1 MMPVRFDL
9 PGAPGAYLRS
19 LRRNARRKVS
29 MFGRISIGAALCAV
43 AIVAPLAANAQAYY
57 TPPKLVK
64 RGTSTTAPAG
74 AGKVV
79 VQVMVHKD
87 GTFQVSRVI
96 TSTNHGNDAAALQI
110 AKSSTYAAA
119 TRGATKLDAFYD
131 FTLNFTANGRA
142 SSGESGSESG
152 TAAAS
157 GGGPQQYEAMI
168 RAGNYSSAQSGLK
181 SYVAAHPGDTKAQAD
196 LGVASTF
203 LNDYEGATAAFDK
216 AGTIPS
222 NYKSVAA
229 KAYAEYTTVAI
240 KNKENDRAV
249 AAAKRAVELT
259 PNFSTYN
266 ALGVAEQASGQNDAA
281 VTDLEKARSLGTSAK
296 PAERAAVDV
305 NLVAAYLAAGKLD
318 MAKQVAAEAKQLDP
332 SNASASN
339 VIANYYV
346 QQAATATQAGKAGD
360 AAAAYDQAAAAVPS
374 QAAQL
379 YARAAVAYLSAKP
392 PDNDKAKAEADKALG
407 VDPQNAA
414 ANYAA
419 GVALANQPG
428 KSKDALVYLNKAD
441 DSAKKGNDPQLTSAI
456 ENVLKQLGAN
466 K

>member
-1 MMPVRFDL
+1 
-9 PGAPGAYLRS
+9 
-19 LRRNARRKVS
+19 
-29 MFGRISIGAALCAV
+29 MFGRTHLGATLCAI
-43 AIVAPLAANAQAYY
+43 AIVAPLAANAQTYY
-57 TPPKLVK
+57 TPPKLLK

-110 AKSSTYAAA
+110 AKSSTYAPA

-131 FTLNFTANGRA
+131 FTLNFTANGSA
-142 SSGESGSESG
+142 SSGEGPGTEG
-152 TAAAS
+152 TATAS
-157 GGGPQQYEAMI
+157 GGPARFEGMI
-168 RAGNYSSAQSGLK
+168 RAGNYSAAQSGLK
-181 SYVAAHPGDTKAQAD
+181 SYVAAHPDDTKAQAD

-203 LNDYEGATAAFDK
+203 LNDYDGAANAFDK
-216 AGTIPS
+216 AGTIPP

-229 KAYAEYTTVAI
+229 KAYAESASAAI

-249 AAAKRAVELT
+249 ASAKRAVQLA

-266 ALGVAEQASGQNDAA
+266 ALGVAEQASGQNDAG
-281 VTDLEKARSLGTSAK
+281 VTDLEKARSLSSSAK
-296 PAERAAVDV
+296 PADRAAVDV

-346 QQAATATQAGKAGD
+346 QQAATATQAGKPAD
-360 AAAAYDQAAAAVPS
+360 AAAAYDQAAVAVPS

-392 PDNDKAKAEADKALG
+392 PDNDKAKAEADKALA

-456 ENVLKQLGAN
+456 ENVLKQLGGT

>member
-1 MMPVRFDL
+1 
-9 PGAPGAYLRS
+9 
-19 LRRNARRKVS
+19 
-29 MFGRISIGAALCAV
+29 MFGRTSIGAALCAV
-43 AIVAPLAANAQAYY
+43 AILAPLAANAQEYY
-57 TPPKLVK
+57 TPPKLIK
-64 RGTSTTAPAG
+64 RGTNKTVPAG

-87 GTFQVSRVI
+87 GTFKVSRVI
-96 TSTNHGNDAAALQI
+96 ASTNHGNDAAALEI
-110 AKSSTYAAA
+110 AKSSTYAPA
-119 TRGATKLDAFYD
+119 TRGTAKQDAFYD
-131 FTLNFTANGRA
+131 FTLNFTANGSA
-142 SSGESGSESG
+142 SSGEGGSSAG
-152 TAAAS
+152 AS
-157 GGGPQQYEAMI
+157 ASTGGPQQYEAMI
-168 RAGNYSSAQSGLK
+168 RAGNYSGAQSGLK
-181 SYVAAHPGDTKAQAD
+181 SYVAAHPSDTKAQAD

-203 LNDYEGATAAFDK
+203 LNDYETAAGAFDK

-222 NYKSVAA
+222 NYKAVAA
-229 KAYAEYTTVAI
+229 KAYAENASMAI
-240 KNKENDRAV
+240 KNKENDRA
-249 AAAKRAVELT
+249 AASAKRAVEIA
-259 PNFSTYN
+259 PSFSSYN

-281 VTDLEKARSLGTSAK
+281 VTDLEKARSLGSSAK
-296 PAERAAVDV
+296 PADRAAVDV

-332 SNASASN
+332 SNAGASN

-346 QQAATATQAGKAGD
+346 QQATTATQAGKPAD
-360 AAAAYDQAAAAVPS
+360 AAAAYDQAATAVPT

-392 PDNDKAKAEADKALG
+392 PDNDKAKAEADKALA

-428 KSKDALVYLNKAD
+428 KGKDALVYLNKAD

-456 ENVLKQLGAN
+456 ENVLKQLGGT